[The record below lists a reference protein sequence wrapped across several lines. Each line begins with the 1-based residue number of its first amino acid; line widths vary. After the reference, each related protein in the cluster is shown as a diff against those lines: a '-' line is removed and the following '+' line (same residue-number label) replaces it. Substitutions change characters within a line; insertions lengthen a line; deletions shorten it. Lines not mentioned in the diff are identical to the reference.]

1 MRKLVIIILLIVIVV
16 IFVSRVAVR
25 VYTEGQ
31 QRQNILQT
39 GRVVFLKAY
48 LGYSKGRDYVRLYY
62 EITTVSGE
70 LLRDGLADLYIKGPQ
85 NLQNLL
91 RYVTIYK
98 SRKMKG
104 KTVYGLLKVGEYDI
118 AELVSLT
125 DQKPSEGLFIRGRIA
140 LPHSEGLYVLY
151 GIETYSV
158 GQEKKKEIE
167 KSMFQSMRIPLEM
180 EVAIGKD
187 GTAVIKGY
195 RWNPLGIDIVRDV
208 NELSVDEDVDGSK
221 KLKGVTVKL
230 FNNSDKPIGI
240 IDLPDGQSF
249 TLEYDDSLAM
259 FTEETQEYKWVDA
272 EKERKKVEDSD
283 VRILE
288 PGKTYEFYID
298 FNLPRWF
305 VIGRDGQPMSIS
317 EAMAYFRLVYRP
329 PSKDECKDLQDANL
343 IWHGH
348 LESTSFDAGSYKKSL
363 RTPITLKKNIE

>member
-1 MRKLVIIILLIVIVV
+1 MRKLVVIILIIIVV
-16 IFVSRVAVR
+16 IFVSQVALH
-25 VYTEGQ
+25 VYTAG
-31 QRQNILQT
+31 QRQDILQT
-39 GRVVFLKAY
+39 GRTIFLKAHP
-48 LGYSKGRDYVRLYY
+48 GHSKDRDYARFHY
-62 EITTVSGE
+62 EITTVRGE

-85 NLQNLL
+85 NLQHLL
-91 RYVTIYK
+91 KYTAIYN
-98 SRKMKG
+98 SRKMRG
-104 KTVYGLLKVGEYDI
+104 KTVYGLLKVGEYNI

-140 LPHSEGLYVLY
+140 LPQSDGLYVLY

-158 GQEKKKEIE
+158 EQEEKKEIE

-187 GTAVIKGY
+187 GTAVLKGY
-195 RWNPLGIDIVRDV
+195 RWSPLGIDIVMDV
-208 NELSVDEDVDGSK
+208 NESSVDEDVGGSR

-249 TLEYDDSLAM
+249 TLEYDDSFAM
-259 FTEETQEYKWVDA
+259 FTKETQEYKWVGA
-272 EKERKKVEDSD
+272 GKEREKVEDSG

-329 PSKDECKDLQDANL
+329 PSKDECKDLQKADL
-343 IWHGH
+343 IWYGH

-363 RTPITLKKNIE
+363 RPP